1 VDLSIEELE
10 RHIDELRADMR
21 RAAQAG
27 DRVLV
32 EELRE
37 ELREAQAN
45 WEEALTQVA
54 ARTPAADGRPAAT
67 SVAPRA
73 RGEAIGRGVR
83 GSLLPLREQVH
94 HALTLLTVPAAP
106 RLIVAVHQA
115 FFGAVIPN
123 SRLTSLRRDEERS
136 FRAAPFAR
144 PYYLC
149 PALTADRLGPSR
161 GLLSISTWPIAERIV
176 GPLSPRVH
184 FLTAAIKVAEAIAR
198 TPEPRPE
205 ALRLLARFAANIP
218 GGADGSGPGT
228 VIEAARAELA
238 IHEEADRITR
248 EEAGKRA
255 GRLTDVQ
262 RLFGVRFEVVSV
274 VEDAG

>member
-1 VDLSIEELE
+1 MDLSIEELE

-27 DRVLV
+27 DQALV
-32 EELRE
+32 DELRE
-37 ELREAQAN
+37 ELREAQAT
-45 WEEALTQVA
+45 WEEALVQVA
-54 ARTPAADGRPAAT
+54 ARPQRARDRSARMPAAASGRREAAT
-67 SVAPRA
+67 RA
-73 RGEAIGRGVR
+73 GG

-136 FRAAPFAR
+136 FRSAPFAR

-161 GLLSISTWPIAERIV
+161 GLLSISTWPIAERVV

-184 FLTAAIKVAEAIAR
+184 FLTAAVKVAEAIER
-198 TPEPRPE
+198 TPDPRPE

-218 GGADGSGPGT
+218 GGTDGSGPET
-228 VIEAARAELA
+228 VAEAARAELA

-248 EEAGKRA
+248 EEAAKRA

-262 RLFGVRFEVVSV
+262 RLFGVRFEAVSL
-274 VEDAG
+274 VEEAG

>member
-1 VDLSIEELE
+1 MDLSIEELE

-27 DRVLV
+27 DRALV
-32 EELRE
+32 DELRE
-37 ELREAQAN
+37 ELREAQAS
-45 WEEALTQVA
+45 WEEALAQVA
-54 ARTPAADGRPAAT
+54 ARPRRVRDRSPRMPAA
-67 SVAPRA
+67 A
-73 RGEAIGRGVR
+73 RLEPTIGGAR

-136 FRAAPFAR
+136 FRSAPFAR